1 MEQETKTLKKMVS
14 VKNGYNIT
22 VEVKQTSTMI
32 MDKKGL
38 SRCYFVF
45 KAKKANSPFHRFTE
59 KVNLGFTH
67 DLKEIEA
74 IINAYIAAF

>member
-22 VEVKQTSTMI
+22 VEVKQTSYRVL
-32 MDKKGL
+32 DEKGL
-38 SRCYFVF
+38 SYCYFVF
-45 KAKKANSPFHRFTE
+45 KAKKVNSPFHRFTE
-59 KVNLGFTH
+59 KVRLGFTH

-74 IINAYIAAF
+74 IINSYIAAF

>member
-22 VEVKQTSTMI
+22 VEVKQTSYRVL
-32 MDKKGL
+32 DEKGL
-38 SRCYFVF
+38 SYCYFVF
-45 KAKKANSPFHRFTE
+45 KAKKGNSPFHRFTE
-59 KVNLGFTH
+59 KVKLGFTR

-74 IINAYIAAF
+74 IINSYIAAF